1 MHFTY
6 PNLQKCTEHA
16 GESLTTTSILHAIVQ
31 SYRLQQSYVRL
42 LLVTF
47 FERESL
53 LQNQVTVSTEAIPE
67 IKDAKVAK

>member
-42 LLVTF
+42 VTF